1 MAPEILAA
9 GVDSLASPGHGRLQ
23 RGLASRHLSMISIG
37 GVIGVGMF
45 LGSAATVKLAG
56 PAVVISFA
64 LGGVI
69 MMMVMLA
76 LAEMSVA
83 RPVEGSFRTYAAEA
97 LHPYAGYVVGW
108 TYWISWV
115 VIMAAEIVAASTYM
129 RLWVSPELSLAFGL
143 VFAVGMTLV
152 NLASVRSFG
161 EFEFWFAMIKV
172 AAIIAFILIGA
183 AAILGI
189 GPFTPIGLTNY
200 VAHGGFA
207 PKGITGV
214 LLAMVMV
221 MVAYGGT
228 EVIGVAAAETLDP
241 ARSVPRAVNGVA
253 VRTIILYIGS
263 MIVLVG
269 TIPWFAVGL
278 GASPFVRVYQLLK
291 IPAAADIMNFV
302 VITAALSSMNSGLY
316 TSSRMLYS
324 LAESG
329 AAPKFF
335 TRLGKRSRVPYLAVV
350 GSTFFLYIGVIL
362 YYVVPKNAFLYI
374 TGIGGFGF
382 LFSWLIISLSQI
394 CMRRR
399 ILKKDP
405 PALKFKMPGFP
416 YTSWITVALV
426 AGVIITLPFV
436 PGQRIGF
443 ISGLVWLGAVSIY
456 WVVSCQRRF
465 SPRLITSKGLAGL
478 EFASFLGPSKP
489 NAPVGDLDRDGL
501 GPDGG

>member
-1 MAPEILAA
+1 M
-9 GVDSLASPGHGRLQ
+9 ASPGRTKLR

-56 PAVVISFA
+56 PAVILSFA

-83 RPVEGSFRTYAAEA
+83 EPVEGSFRTYAAES

-108 TYWISWV
+108 TYWIAWV

-129 RLWVSPELSLAFGL
+129 RLWVSPELALVFGF
-143 VFAVGMTLV
+143 VFAVAMTLV

-172 AAIIAFILIGA
+172 IAIVAFILIGA

-189 GPFTPIGLTNY
+189 GPFTPIGIKNY
-200 VAHGGFA
+200 VGHGGFA
-207 PKGITGV
+207 PKGVTGV

-228 EVIGVAAAETLDP
+228 EVIGVAAAETQDP
-241 ARSVPRAVNGVA
+241 ETSVPQAVNGVA
-253 VRTIILYIGS
+253 LRTIVLYIGS
-263 MIVLVG
+263 MTVLVG
-269 TIPWFAVGL
+269 TIPWFEVGL

-324 LAESG
+324 LAEAG
-329 AAPKFF
+329 AAPKFL
-335 TRLGKRSRVPYLAVV
+335 TRLGKKSRVPYLAVV
-350 GSTFFLYIGVIL
+350 GSTFFLYVGVIM
-362 YYVVPKNAFLYI
+362 YYLVPKTAFLYI

-394 CMRRR
+394 YMRRR
-399 ILKKDP
+399 IVARDP
-405 PALKFKMPGFP
+405 SALKFKMPGYP
-416 YTSWITVALV
+416 YTSWMTVALIT
-426 AGVIITLPFV
+426 GVILTLPFV

-443 ISGLVWLGAVSIY
+443 ISGLVWLGIVSLY
-456 WVVSCQRRF
+456 WLVSCKKRF
-465 SPRLITSKGLAGL
+465 APRLITTRRLVGL
-478 EFASFLGPSKP
+478 EFASL
-489 NAPVGDLDRDGL
+489 VGLRYPERDIHSGNEA
-501 GPDGG
+501 GTGTRGSNG

>member
-1 MAPEILAA
+1 M
-9 GVDSLASPGHGRLQ
+9 ASPGRTKLR

-56 PAVVISFA
+56 PAVILSFA

-83 RPVEGSFRTYAAEA
+83 EPVEGSFRTYAAES

-108 TYWISWV
+108 TYWIAWV

-129 RLWVSPELSLAFGL
+129 RLWVSPELALVFGL
-143 VFAVGMTLV
+143 VFAVAMTLV

-172 AAIIAFILIGA
+172 IAIVAFILIGG

-189 GPFTPIGLTNY
+189 GPFTPIGIRNY
-200 VAHGGFA
+200 VGHGGFA
-207 PKGITGV
+207 PKGVTGV

-228 EVIGVAAAETLDP
+228 EVIGVAAAETQEP
-241 ARSVPRAVNGVA
+241 ETSVPQAVNGVA
-253 VRTIILYIGS
+253 LRTIVLYIGS
-263 MIVLVG
+263 MTVLVG
-269 TIPWFAVGL
+269 TIPWFEVGL

-324 LAESG
+324 LAEAG
-329 AAPKFF
+329 AAPKFL
-335 TRLGKRSRVPYLAVV
+335 TRLGKKSRVPYLAVV
-350 GSTFFLYIGVIL
+350 GSTFFLYVGVIM
-362 YYVVPKNAFLYI
+362 YYLVPKTAFLYI
-374 TGIGGFGF
+374 TGSGGFGF

-394 CMRRR
+394 YMRRR
-399 ILKKDP
+399 ILAQDP
-405 PALKFKMPGFP
+405 SVLKFKMPGYP
-416 YTSWITVALV
+416 YTSWMTVALIT
-426 AGVIITLPFV
+426 GVILTLPFV

-443 ISGLVWLGAVSIY
+443 ISGLVWLGIVSLY
-456 WVVSCQRRF
+456 WLVSCRKRF
-465 SPRLITSKGLAGL
+465 APRLITTRRLVGL
-478 EFASFLGPSKP
+478 EFASL
-489 NAPVGDLDRDGL
+489 VGLRYPERDIYSGDEV
-501 GPDGG
+501 GTGTRGSNG

>member
-1 MAPEILAA
+1 M
-9 GVDSLASPGHGRLQ
+9 ASPGRTKLR

-56 PAVVISFA
+56 PAVILSFA

-83 RPVEGSFRTYAAEA
+83 EPVEGSFRTYAAES

-108 TYWISWV
+108 TYWIAWV

-129 RLWVSPELSLAFGL
+129 RLWVSPELALVFGL
-143 VFAVGMTLV
+143 VFAVAMTLV

-172 AAIIAFILIGA
+172 IAIVAFILIGG

-189 GPFTPIGLTNY
+189 GPFTSIGIRNY
-200 VAHGGFA
+200 VGHGGFA
-207 PKGITGV
+207 PKGVTGV

-228 EVIGVAAAETLDP
+228 EVIGVAAAETQDP
-241 ARSVPRAVNGVA
+241 ETSVPQAVNGVA
-253 VRTIILYIGS
+253 LRTIVLYIGS
-263 MIVLVG
+263 MTVLVG
-269 TIPWFAVGL
+269 TIPWFEVGL
-278 GASPFVRVYQLLK
+278 GASPFVRVYQLLR

-324 LAESG
+324 LAEAG
-329 AAPKFF
+329 AAPKFL
-335 TRLGKRSRVPYLAVV
+335 TRLGKKSRVPYLAVV
-350 GSTFFLYIGVIL
+350 GSTFFLYVGVIM
-362 YYVVPKNAFLYI
+362 YYLVPKTAFLYI

-394 CMRRR
+394 YMRRR
-399 ILKKDP
+399 ILARDP
-405 PALKFKMPGFP
+405 SRLKFKTPGYP
-416 YTSWITVALV
+416 YTSWVTVALIT
-426 AGVIITLPFV
+426 GVILTLPFV

-443 ISGLVWLGAVSIY
+443 ISGLVWLGIVSLY
-456 WVVSCQRRF
+456 WLVSCRKRF
-465 SPRLITSKGLAGL
+465 APRLITTRRLVGL
-478 EFASFLGPSKP
+478 EFASL
-489 NAPVGDLDRDGL
+489 VGLRFPERDIYSGDEV
-501 GPDGG
+501 GTGTRGGNG

>member
-1 MAPEILAA
+1 M
-9 GVDSLASPGHGRLQ
+9 ASPGRSKLR

-56 PAVVISFA
+56 PAVILSFA

-83 RPVEGSFRTYAAEA
+83 EPVEGSFRTYAAES

-108 TYWISWV
+108 TYWIAWV

-129 RLWVSPELSLAFGL
+129 RLWVSPELALVFGL
-143 VFAVGMTLV
+143 VFAVAMTLV

-172 AAIIAFILIGA
+172 VAIVAFILIGG
-183 AAILGI
+183 AAILGL
-189 GPFTPIGLTNY
+189 GPFTPIGIRNY
-200 VAHGGFA
+200 VGHGGFA
-207 PKGITGV
+207 PKGVTGV

-228 EVIGVAAAETLDP
+228 EVIGIAAAETQDP
-241 ARSVPRAVNGVA
+241 ATSVPRAVNGVA
-253 VRTIILYIGS
+253 LRTIILYIGS
-263 MIVLVG
+263 MTVLVG
-269 TIPWFAVGL
+269 TIPWFEVGL

-324 LAESG
+324 LAEAG
-329 AAPKFF
+329 AAPNFF
-335 TRLGKRSRVPYLAVV
+335 TRLGKKSRVPYLAVV
-350 GSTFFLYIGVIL
+350 GSTFFLYVGVIL
-362 YYVVPKNAFLYI
+362 YYLVPRTAFLYI

-394 CMRRR
+394 YMRRR
-399 ILKKDP
+399 ILARDP
-405 PALKFKMPGFP
+405 SALKFKMPGYP
-416 YTSWITVALV
+416 YTSWMTVALIT
-426 AGVIITLPFV
+426 GVILTLPFV

-443 ISGLVWLGAVSIY
+443 ISGLVWLGIVSLY
-456 WVVSCQRRF
+456 WLVSCRKRF
-465 SPRLITSKGLAGL
+465 APRLITTRRLVGL
-478 EFASFLGPSKP
+478 EFASL
-489 NAPVGDLDRDGL
+489 VGLRYPERDIYSGDEV
-501 GPDGG
+501 GTGTRGSNG